1 MPKQQ
6 GPPLVES
13 AKLWWLQAAR
23 LVLFPMGGFSCHM
36 CPPQKSD
43 PNKGVEALPLP
54 EGVHQTKGNE
64 RNVMIRDSDIM
75 TRGFLRQWE
84 CKEGAL

>member
-36 CPPQKSD
+36 CPTQKKSD

-64 RNVMIRDSDIM
+64 LPKAVGVQGGGTVTIG
-75 TRGFLRQWE
+75 TLW
-84 CKEGAL
+84 